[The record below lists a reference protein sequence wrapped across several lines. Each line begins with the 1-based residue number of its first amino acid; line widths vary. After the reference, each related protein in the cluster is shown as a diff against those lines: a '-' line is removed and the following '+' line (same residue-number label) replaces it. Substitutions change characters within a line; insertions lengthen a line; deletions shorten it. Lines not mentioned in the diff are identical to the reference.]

1 MEFMDVFKRVG
12 IVFKKV
18 FDDRELDV
26 CEDTSAGDIGQWK
39 SLNHVI
45 LISEIEKE
53 FNIKFGLSDMLE
65 ITTVRDICNKIIS
78 LSSSV

>member
-1 MEFMDVFKRVG
+1 MEFRDVFNRVG

-18 FDDRELDV
+18 FDDLEMDV
-26 CEDTSAGDIGQWK
+26 GEDTSAGDIALWN

-53 FNIKFGLSDMLE
+53 FSITFSLTDMLE
-65 ITTVRDICNKIIS
+65 ITTVRDICDKIIS